1 VSPGAAAGG
10 RTTPRAVAL
19 EALGRIGREDF
30 SIEAAVDRAGIDSL
44 GEADRGLA
52 FELVHGVVRNRAW
65 LDAAIGQ
72 KARRD
77 VQSLTPVV
85 RDILGMALYQVEF
98 LDRVPDHAAVF
109 EAVDLAKRRAPRGSD
124 RLVNAVLRAF
134 LRDRTVSLPDRE
146 RDPVGW
152 LAVLYS
158 HPAWMVRR
166 WVGRLGPEETERLL
180 KANNAR
186 PPLVLRANR
195 LRTTREALLSRLA
208 ESGIPFRP
216 GAYSPDAV
224 ILDKGGARPDRLP
237 GWGEGLFTVQDEGA
251 QMISLL
257 VDPQPGERILDACA
271 APGGKALH
279 LAALMGNKGE
289 IAAADPSA
297 ERLELLRRAAERLGA
312 SSVRPVASEAAAL
325 AERLGGAPFDRI
337 LVDAP
342 CSGTGVLRR
351 HPEGK
356 WRKEEGIIGEFSAL
370 QRKILSAV
378 APLLKTGGRLVFA
391 TCSLEPE
398 EGEDAARW
406 VGASL
411 EGLVLVNV
419 SSILRAGLPAGAG
432 SLATDEGF
440 LRTWPHRHGTDGF
453 FAAVWEKRGASFAGA
468 HSGRGLGDQG

>member
-1 VSPGAAAGG
+1 
-10 RTTPRAVAL
+10 
-19 EALGRIGREDF
+19 
-30 SIEAAVDRAGIDSL
+30 
-44 GEADRGLA
+44 
-52 FELVHGVVRNRAW
+52 
-65 LDAAIGQ
+65 
-72 KARRD
+72 
-77 VQSLTPVV
+77 
-85 RDILGMALYQVEF
+85 
-98 LDRVPDHAAVF
+98 
-109 EAVDLAKRRAPRGSD
+109 
-124 RLVNAVLRAF
+124 
-134 LRDRTVSLPDRE
+134 
-146 RDPVGW
+146 
-152 LAVLYS
+152 
-158 HPAWMVRR
+158 
-166 WVGRLGPEETERLL
+166 
-180 KANNAR
+180 
-186 PPLVLRANR
+186 
-195 LRTTREALLSRLA
+195 
-208 ESGIPFRP
+208 
-216 GAYSPDAV
+216 
-224 ILDKGGARPDRLP
+224 
-237 GWGEGLFTVQDEGA
+237 
-251 QMISLL
+251 
-257 VDPQPGERILDACA
+257 
-271 APGGKALH
+271 
-279 LAALMGNKGE
+279 MGNKGE

-356 WRKEEGIIGEFSAL
+356 WRKEEGMIGEFSAL

>member
-1 VSPGAAAGG
+1 MSPRAASGSK
-10 RTTPRAVAL
+10 TPRAVAL
-19 EALGRIGREDF
+19 DALGRVGREDF

-44 GEADRGLA
+44 GETDRGLA

-109 EAVDLAKRRAPRGSD
+109 EAVDLAKKRAPRGSD

-134 LRDRTVSLPDRE
+134 LRDRTVRLPDME
-146 RDPVGW
+146 RDPVGR

-158 HPAWMVRR
+158 HPTWMVRR
-166 WVGRLGPEETERLL
+166 WVERLGQEETERLL
-180 KANNAR
+180 KANNER

-195 LRTTREALLSRLA
+195 LRGTREDLLKLLA
-208 ESGIPFRP
+208 ESGIPSRP

-224 ILDKGGARPDRLP
+224 ILEKGGVRPDNLP
-237 GWGEGLFTVQDEGA
+237 GWAEGLFTVQDEGA

-257 VDPQPGERILDACA
+257 VDPRPGERVLDACA
-271 APGGKALH
+271 APGGKSFH

-289 IAAADPSA
+289 IVAADPSA

-356 WRKEEGIIGEFSAL
+356 WRKEEAMIGEFSAL

-398 EGEDAARW
+398 EGEKAARW
-406 VGASL
+406 VGGNL
-411 EGLVLVNV
+411 RGLVLVNV
-419 SSILRAGLPAGAG
+419 SSILPAGARA
-432 SLATDEGF
+432 LTTPEGF

-453 FAAVWEKRGASFAGA
+453 FAAVWEKREVSFFEASL
-468 HSGRGLGDQG
+468 GRGLDDQGR

>member
-1 VSPGAAAGG
+1 MPPGAARD

-19 EALGRIGREDF
+19 DALGRTLREDF

-72 KARRD
+72 KARRGPE
-77 VQSLTPVV
+77 SLAPVV

-109 EAVDLAKRRAPRGSD
+109 EAVDLAKKFAPRGSD
-124 RLVNAVLRAF
+124 RLVNAVLRAY
-134 LRDRTVSLPDRE
+134 LRDRSVSLPDPE
-146 RDPVGW
+146 RDPVGR
-152 LAVLYS
+152 LSVLYS

-166 WVGRLGPEETERLL
+166 WIGRLGLEETERLL
-180 KANNAR
+180 KANNER

-195 LRTTREALLSRLA
+195 LCGTREDLLKRLA
-208 ESGIPFRP
+208 ESGVPSRP

-224 ILDKGGARPDRLP
+224 ILEKGGVRPDRLS
-237 GWGEGLFTVQDEGA
+237 GWAEGLFTVQDEGA
-251 QMISLL
+251 QMVSLL
-257 VDPQPGERILDACA
+257 VDPRPGEKVLDACA

-279 LAALMGNKGE
+279 LASLMGNKGE
-289 IAAADPSA
+289 IVAADPSA
-297 ERLELLRRAAERLGA
+297 ERLSLIKETSARLG
-312 SSVRPVASEAAAL
+312 SGIVTPVASDAIGL
-325 AERLGGAPFDRI
+325 ARIFSESSFDRI

-356 WRKEEGIIGEFSAL
+356 WRKVEDMIGGFSSL

-398 EGEDAARW
+398 EGEDLGPW
-406 VGASL
+406 VSGHL
-411 EGLVLVNV
+411 PGFVPVDV
-419 SSILRAGLPAGAG
+419 SSIFPSGAKGLTTP
-432 SLATDEGF
+432 EGF

-453 FAAVWEKRGASFAGA
+453 FAAVWEKREASFAGA
-468 HSGRGLGDQG
+468 HSGRGLGDQGR